1 MLTIQKIWYLLT
13 GFFQIVLDYLQ
24 TVDMTLG
31 EFFNKYGYTYD
42 NFQVLQEMI
51 VKDFELFEMV

>member
-1 MLTIQKIWYLLT
+1 M
-13 GFFQIVLDYLQ
+13 LDYLQ